1 MMIAAASM
9 AQAQTAPDA
18 SNQAAPPPAPPAAPA
33 APAAAAPATTTT
45 KSGETVVLSPFEVV
59 SDTKGYYSATTE
71 SGTRINSK
79 LSDLGASIQVV
90 SKQEMN
96 DFAML
101 DINDVFMYTA
111 NAMGANTYLSNT
123 IDRNG
128 SVSDANQLNHTQANI
143 VRGIAAANQSRD
155 NFDLMG
161 RTPIDPINVDAVEIT
176 RGPNATVFGLG
187 QPSGTVNEVAAKA
200 NLTKDFTTV
209 QVRGDSQGGWRTSL
223 DLNRA
228 LRDNLAVRVAGVFQ
242 HDGFQRKPSGLN
254 TERYNAMLTYKPF
267 PWTTLHVEYE
277 EYRENG
283 NRPNSAQP
291 RDSISYWLSKGSPTW
306 DPVTQTITL
315 NGQLVQNTGT
325 SVTTTTFP
333 TATGLPD
340 YFNNTFTGSGHSYA
354 FIDQNG
360 LGYWAEPTTYSNT
373 LGPISGTQ
381 GDRYLAPSPGAGTNL
396 GKFTGQPLF
405 STTPA
410 VFSKAIYDYSKV
422 NIAAVN
428 REANQDITSEVT
440 LDQVFFDTP
449 MQSLT
454 GQVGFFREDSKRY
467 TRNIIGIANNN
478 GQSGQLLIDVNQRL
492 LDGTPNP
499 YFLRPYFGQDDPE
512 TTLAPAKWDT
522 YRAQIAY
529 KLDFTQQKGWLKW
542 LGLHNVTA
550 YDEYKYQINRV
561 YQFKDGL
568 SSAEPWIPNNPQ
580 TGTPL
585 PRVNQHATLNAAGA
599 TVYGTALGASR
610 VYYRYYVGNNA
621 GTGQIQYAPTP
632 FTYGNYPL
640 VWGNASTGVFNRAQA
655 GLSQLVA
662 SDDSGGAAN
671 LKTILKTEGALIQSH
686 FFDDSLVTNFGK
698 REDKQF
704 QKNGAVPQLLNNDG
718 ETLNYASVNAWA
730 PGDYHANKGITD
742 QYGYVLRPFKEIP
755 FLQRGA
761 AQGGV
766 IGYLEGAL
774 LNTSVFLNYSNSFI
788 PANFATNDFLQP
800 LPNPSGTDKEYGMEI
815 QSPDGKFDLRIN
827 RYETKSINARNGD
840 AGTIA
845 QRVTRIDITSSADFL
860 LFNQAEDWVR
870 NTHPGFSDDQVN
882 TEVANEMGLP
892 FSTITQIQSGFNA
905 GSISSTN
912 DVNAVGTEVALNYNP
927 TRFWTLQG
935 TFTQTGS
942 FNSNVSGDTQ
952 AWIAARMPIWTTIID
967 QNTGQLW
974 WTHNYG
980 GSQTAQQNYSTF
992 VQAPFSIIQQTQGKR
1007 NPQIPEYSA
1016 NLVSSIGLAQFTPNP
1031 ILSKFIVGGAVR
1043 WQSAS
1048 SLGYYG
1054 LQQLPAVITALDP
1067 NKPIWYKQPAGVDA
1081 FIAYNTRLWGGK
1093 VPTRIQLNA
1102 RDIEN
1107 HNSWLKPV
1115 ATFPDGTPTQWAI
1128 VDPTYWTLTVTFN
1141 F

>member
-1 MMIAAASM
+1 MIAAASF
-9 AQAQTAPDA
+9 ARAQTAPDA
-18 SNQAAPPPAPPAAPA
+18 SAQAASPAAPA
-33 APAAAAPATTTT
+33 APSVQQAAPGAPATTTN
-45 KSGETVVLSPFEVV
+45 KAGETVVLSPFEVV
-59 SDTKGYYSATTE
+59 SDSKGYYSATTE

-79 LSDLGASIQVV
+79 LSDLGSSIQVV

-111 NAMGANTYLSNT
+111 NAMGANTFLSNT

-128 SVSDANQLNHTQANI
+128 SVSDANQLNHTQANL
-143 VRGIAAANQSRD
+143 VRGIAPANQSRD

-200 NLTKDFTTV
+200 NLSKDFTTV

-228 LRDNLAVRVAGVFQ
+228 LRDNLAIRVAGDFE
-242 HDGFQRKPSGLN
+242 HDGFQRKPSGLD
-254 TERYNAMLTYKPF
+254 TARYNGMLTYKPF

-277 EYRENG
+277 EYRESG

-291 RDSISYWLSKGSPTW
+291 RDSVSYWLSQGSPTW
-306 DPVTQTITL
+306 DPVTQTITR
-315 NGQLVQNTGT
+315 GGTLVNNTGT
-325 SVTTTTFP
+325 ATTTTTFP

-340 YFNNTFTGSGHSYA
+340 VFTGTFTGSTHSIA

-360 LGYWAEPTTYSNT
+360 LGYWSEPTTYSNSN
-373 LGPISGTQ
+373 GPFTGSQ
-381 GDRYLAPSPGAGTNL
+381 GDRYLTASPGAGTAL
-396 GKFTGQPLF
+396 GKFTSQPLF

-410 VFSKAIYDYSKV
+410 VFNKALYDYSKV

-428 REANQDITSEVT
+428 REANQDITSEAT

-449 MQSLT
+449 LQSLT

-467 TRNIIGIANNN
+467 TRNIIGIANSN
-478 GQSGQLLIDVNQRL
+478 GQSGQLLIDVNQRN

-529 KLDFTQQKGWLKW
+529 KLDFTSQKGWIKW
-542 LGLHNVTA
+542 LGLHNITA
-550 YDEYKYQINRV
+550 YDEYKYQINRA
-561 YQFKDGL
+561 YQFKDGV
-568 SSAEPWIPNNPQ
+568 STPEPWIPNNPQ

-585 PRVNQHATLNAAGA
+585 PRVNQHTTLNAAGA
-599 TVYGTALGASR
+599 TVYGAALNASR
-610 VYYRYYVGNNA
+610 VYFRYYVGGNSGSAAIQNA
-621 GTGQIQYAPTP
+621 PSP

-640 VWGNASTGVFNRAQA
+640 VWGNATTNVFNRAPT
-655 GLSQLVA
+655 GLSQLIA
-662 SDDSGGAAN
+662 SDDTGGGAN
-671 LKTILKTEGALIQSH
+671 LKTILKTDGALIQSH
-686 FFDDSLVTNFGK
+686 FFDDSLVTNLGE
-698 REDKQF
+698 REDKQY
-704 QKNGAVPQLLNNDG
+704 QTTGAVPQLLNADS
-718 ETLNYASVNAWA
+718 ETLNYSSVNAWA
-730 PGDYHANKGITD
+730 PGWKANSGKTD
-742 QYGYVLRPFKEIP
+742 QYGYVVRPFKEIP

-761 AQGGV
+761 AQGG
-766 IGYLEGAL
+766 IAGYLEGAL
-774 LNTSVFLNYSNSFI
+774 LNTSVFLNNSNSFI
-788 PANFATNDFLQP
+788 PSNFATNDFLQP
-800 LPNPSGTDKEYGMEI
+800 LTNPTGTDKEYGLEI
-815 QSPDGKFDLRIN
+815 QSPDGKLDFRIN
-827 RYETKSINARNGD
+827 HYETVAINSRNGD

-845 QRVTRIDITSSADFL
+845 QRVTRIDIASTADFL
-860 LFNQAEDWVR
+860 LFNQATDWVQ
-870 NTHPGFSDDQVN
+870 NTHPGFSTDQVN

-892 FSTITQIQSGFNA
+892 FPTIIGVLQGFNN
-905 GSISSTN
+905 GTISSTN
-912 DVNAVGTEVALNYNP
+912 NINAVGTEAALNYNP
-927 TRFWTLQG
+927 TRFWTLQAS
-935 TFTQTGS
+935 FTQTGS
-942 FNSNVSGDTQ
+942 FNSNVSQDVQG
-952 AWIAARMPIWTTIID
+952 WIAARMPIWTTIID

-980 GSQTAQQNYSTF
+980 GSQTAQQNYLSF

-1007 NPQIPEYSA
+1007 NPQIPEYSSY
-1016 NLVSSIGLAQFTPNP
+1016 LLSSIGLAQFTANP
-1031 ILSKFIVGGAVR
+1031 IISKFTLGGAIR

-1054 LQQLPAVITALDP
+1054 LQQLPNVITALDP

-1081 FIAYNTRLWGGK
+1081 FISYSTRLWGGK
-1093 VPTRIQLNA
+1093 VPTKIQLNA
-1102 RDIEN
+1102 RDLEN
-1107 HNSWLKPV
+1107 HNSWLRPV

-1128 VDPTYWTLTVTFN
+1128 VDPTLWTLTVTFN
-1141 F
+1141 L